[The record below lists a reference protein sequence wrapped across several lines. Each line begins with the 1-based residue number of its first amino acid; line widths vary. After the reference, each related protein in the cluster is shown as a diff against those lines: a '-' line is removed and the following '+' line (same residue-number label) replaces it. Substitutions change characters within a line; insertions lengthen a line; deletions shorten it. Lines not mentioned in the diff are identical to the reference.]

1 MSWENMGDTVYR
13 SKCACGK
20 GYVENI
26 CTTYGDD
33 WNRFDSKE
41 TYQIHCKFC
50 KLAYHLEKGYL
61 VPNGLTLKYETQ
73 NKLLRLPFDEWVV
86 SRYSVDTI
94 RKIINDMTV
103 NKFYTRLT
111 LQESKYTV
119 DNYGKRKYK
128 EIIPILENCIEH
140 YDDYFWHKEDVEKYE
155 KLQNETNR
163 FIYETHNKICEQSYL
178 LHFIPYKK

>member
-1 MSWENMGDTVYR
+1 
-13 SKCACGK
+13 
-20 GYVENI
+20 
-26 CTTYGDD
+26 
-33 WNRFDSKE
+33 
-41 TYQIHCKFC
+41 
-50 KLAYHLEKGYL
+50 
-61 VPNGLTLKYETQ
+61 
-73 NKLLRLPFDEWVV
+73 
-86 SRYSVDTI
+86 
-94 RKIINDMTV
+94 MTV